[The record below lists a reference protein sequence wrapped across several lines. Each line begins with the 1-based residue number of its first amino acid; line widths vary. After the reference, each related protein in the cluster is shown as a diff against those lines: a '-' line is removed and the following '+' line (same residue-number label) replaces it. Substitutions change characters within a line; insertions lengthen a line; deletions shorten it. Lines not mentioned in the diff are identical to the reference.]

1 MKSLLII
8 SACCLCLTSCFTG
21 IESTPRI
28 TDKEVRKNVPAAG
41 YTTVIAD
48 SLNAP
53 SVTQW
58 QPGRR
63 FLATDAKLSML
74 FEKEP
79 EIAPGD
85 LLIFE
90 GLSPEIS
97 ITGDTIAVLSFS
109 NAGNISQY
117 AEREQKLTQQGDNGD
132 GTSPRRRIR
141 AKLLKYKA
149 SVAPSRLSQSFTL
162 PMSVDLD
169 MVADASRLLEG
180 KKFYI
185 ISPLRVDSTLTPTA
199 AGRRYV
205 PVTIEK
211 VLPGNADYPLVA
223 GIIDDTGNKSYV
235 AMTSGTA
242 RSATRNFDK
251 IFDTENPRLSHP
263 AITDAVWNN
272 IVNSRVAMGMTLE
285 ECRLALGS
293 PRDIRKWHN
302 GGTFFEGWTYD
313 NGRYLIFDDG
323 RLSEI
328 H

>member
-1 MKSLLII
+1 M
-8 SACCLCLTSCFTG
+8 
-21 IESTPRI
+21 
-28 TDKEVRKNVPAAG
+28 PAAG
-41 YTTVIAD
+41 HTSAIAD

-53 SVTQW
+53 VVAQW

-90 GLSPEIS
+90 GLNPEIS
-97 ITGDTIAVLSFS
+97 ITGDTVTALSFR
-109 NAGNISQY
+109 NAGNLRQVESRGT
-117 AEREQKLTQQGDNGD
+117 AASEPDTDN
-132 GTSPRRRIR
+132 GTSPRRKIR
-141 AKLLKYKA
+141 AKLFKYKINI
-149 SVAPSRLSQSFTL
+149 APSLMSESFTL

-169 MVADASRLLEG
+169 MVNEAEKLLAG
-180 KKFYI
+180 RKFYI
-185 ISPLRVDSTLTPTA
+185 VSSLRVDSTLTPTA

-205 PVTIEK
+205 PVTISE
-211 VLPGNADYPLVA
+211 VLPGNADYPLLVS
-223 GIIDDTGNKSYV
+223 IIDDTGSQSYV
-235 AMTSGTA
+235 SMTVGTA

-251 IFDTENPRLSHP
+251 IFETVDPRLSHP
-263 AITDAVWNN
+263 AITDAIWNN
-272 IVNSRVAMGMTLE
+272 IINSRVAIGMTPD
-285 ECRLALGS
+285 ECRMALGS

-323 RLSEI
+323 LLSEI

>member
-1 MKSLLII
+1 MKSLIII
-8 SACCLCLTSCFTG
+8 SACCLCLASCFTG

-41 YTTVIAD
+41 LTSVIAD

-53 SVTQW
+53 GVAQW

-79 EIAPGD
+79 VIAPGD

-90 GLSPEIS
+90 GLNPEIS
-97 ITGDTIAVLSFS
+97 ITGDTITALSFR
-109 NAGNISQY
+109 NAGDIGQATNRETLASQG
-117 AEREQKLTQQGDNGD
+117 ATDD
-132 GTSPRRRIR
+132 SASPRRKIR
-141 AKLLKYKA
+141 AKLLKYKINM
-149 SVAPSRLSQSFTL
+149 APSLMSESFTL

-169 MVADASRLLEG
+169 MVQEAGKLLAG
-180 KKFYI
+180 RKFYI
-185 ISPLRVDSTLTPTA
+185 VSSLRVDSTLTPTA

-205 PVTIEK
+205 PVTISG
-211 VLPGNADYPLVA
+211 VLPGNADYPLLVS
-223 GIIDDTGNKSYV
+223 IVDDTGSQSYV
-235 AMTSGTA
+235 SMTVGTA

-251 IFDTENPRLSHP
+251 IFETADPRMSHP

-272 IVNSRVAMGMTLE
+272 IINSRVAAGMTLE
-285 ECRLALGS
+285 ECRMALGS

-323 RLSEI
+323 LLSEI